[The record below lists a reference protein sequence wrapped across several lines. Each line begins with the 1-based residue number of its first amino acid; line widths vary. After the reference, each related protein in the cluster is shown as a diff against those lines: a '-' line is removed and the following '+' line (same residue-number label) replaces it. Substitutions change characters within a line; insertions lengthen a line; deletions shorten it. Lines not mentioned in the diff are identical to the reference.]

1 MCYQPE
7 HRLGIR
13 VQTKQCLMEM
23 EFSQAVSA
31 EHLNESLNELIL
43 WHGTKKETAGDLR
56 PLINSGSLKKLANDQ
71 I

>member
-1 MCYQPE
+1 
-7 HRLGIR
+7 
-13 VQTKQCLMEM
+13 MEM